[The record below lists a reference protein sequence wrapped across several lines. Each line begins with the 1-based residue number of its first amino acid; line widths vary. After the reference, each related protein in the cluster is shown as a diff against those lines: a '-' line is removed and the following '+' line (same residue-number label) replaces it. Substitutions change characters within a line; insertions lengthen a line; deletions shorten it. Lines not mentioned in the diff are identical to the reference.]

1 MPWLLMEPNK
11 TERHCSV
18 FCCYGCLPS
27 KRIFFMDPLSYT
39 VGWRT
44 YHNIEKPK
52 PSRLCFLF
60 CFYRAVQSDLRAF
73 NGPTFY
79 KEHMCARYLYK
90 QQAYLRIYIQHI
102 AHCCRSNREILV
114 KTFFWGLQKSDKNR
128 ANKRNYF
135 IGISSGLI

>member
-18 FCCYGCLPS
+18 FGCYCCLAS

-52 PSRLCFLF
+52 PSWLVFFCLFLACGSF
-60 CFYRAVQSDLRAF
+60 GFKSIQWS
-73 NGPTFY
+73 TFY
-79 KEHMCARYLYK
+79 KKHMCA
-90 QQAYLRIYIQHI
+90 
-102 AHCCRSNREILV
+102 
-114 KTFFWGLQKSDKNR
+114 
-128 ANKRNYF
+128 
-135 IGISSGLI
+135 